1 MQINLPLYR
10 EHFNIVY
17 NKLYITFK
25 PVLSYTYPPPDSGVF
40 FIFIGDIPIKG
51 LNTELT
57 KTKKIIQLSIV
68 QDSNSPNIIKI
79 SYFKKNH
86 WEKTTVN
93 PIGLFAY
100 NFDKPLRIH
109 YSTLSR
115 LCMKPK
121 I

>member
-57 KTKKIIQLSIV
+57 KTKKNNTII
-68 QDSNSPNIIKI
+68 NCPRFKFTEYHKNII
-79 SYFKKNH
+79 FQ
-86 WEKTTVN
+86 EKSLGEN
-93 PIGLFAY
+93 
-100 NFDKPLRIH
+100 
-109 YSTLSR
+109 YS
-115 LCMKPK
+115 
-121 I
+121 